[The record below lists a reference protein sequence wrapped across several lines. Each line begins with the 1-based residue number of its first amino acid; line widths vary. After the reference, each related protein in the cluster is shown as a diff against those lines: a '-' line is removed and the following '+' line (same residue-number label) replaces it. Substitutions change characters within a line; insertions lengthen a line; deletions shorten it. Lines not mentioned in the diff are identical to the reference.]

1 MRHTK
6 MVRKFFFQT
15 KLSKAL
21 LAACLL
27 AFLAWWS
34 PAFLGKSIASVTQVF
49 LFPFERIF
57 SYVAFE
63 SRETLRFFS
72 SIGELKTRNEELVR
86 ENLDLRSEAALLKEV
101 RRENEMLRRDFD
113 LDLRNQYQLV
123 SAEVVALGGVA
134 RGQSLI
140 INRGSGAHMEVGM
153 PVIVGKGL
161 LVGRISEVFFGSS
174 RVDLLSSPESM
185 VAVTTP
191 DGSAKGIVRG
201 EHGLGLLFDMVPRTD
216 VFKRGDTI
224 VTSGLGG
231 EFPRG
236 LLVGTL
242 QDPEYTSDKLFQRA
256 PVISPVKYPDIRFVS
271 VIRES
276 KP

>member
-1 MRHTK
+1 
-6 MVRKFFFQT
+6 MVRKLFFQT

-21 LAACLL
+21 LALCILG
-27 AFLAWWS
+27 FLAWWNPS
-34 PAFLGKSIASVTQVF
+34 FVMKPIAAVTQVLF
-49 LFPFERIF
+49 FPFERLF

-63 SRETLRFFS
+63 SRETVQFLS
-72 SIGELKTRNEELVR
+72 SIGELKTRNEELLR
-86 ENLDLRSEAALLKEV
+86 ENLDLRAEEALLKEV
-101 RRENEMLRRDFD
+101 RQENETLRRDFD
-113 LDLRNQYQLV
+113 LNLRKQYQLV
-123 SAEVVALGGVA
+123 AAEVVGLGGLA
-134 RGQSLI
+134 QGQSLI
-140 INRGSGAHMEVGM
+140 VNQGSGAHVETGM
-153 PVIVGKGL
+153 PVVIGKGILVGK
-161 LVGRISEVFFGSS
+161 IAEVFIGSA

-191 DGSAKGIVRG
+191 DGLAKGIVRG

-242 QDPEYTSDKLFQRA
+242 QDPEYTPDKLFQRA
-256 PVISPVKYPDIRFVS
+256 PVISPVKYADIRFVS
-271 VIRES
+271 IILRS
-276 KP
+276 NP

>member
-1 MRHTK
+1 
-6 MVRKFFFQT
+6 MVRKLFFQT

-21 LAACLL
+21 LALCILG
-27 AFLAWWS
+27 FLAWWN
-34 PAFLGKSIASVTQVF
+34 PAFAVKPIAAVTQILF
-49 LFPFERIF
+49 FPFERLF

-63 SRETLRFFS
+63 SRETVRFLS
-72 SIGELKTRNEELVR
+72 SIGELKTRNEELLR
-86 ENLDLRSEAALLKEV
+86 ENLDLRAEEALLKEV
-101 RRENEMLRRDFD
+101 RHENETLRRDFD

-123 SAEVVALGGVA
+123 AAEVIGLSGLMQ
-134 RGQSLI
+134 GQSLI
-140 INRGSGAHMEVGM
+140 INQGSGAYVETGM
-153 PVIVGKGL
+153 PVIVGKGI
-161 LVGRISEVFFGSS
+161 LVGKITEVFVGSA
-174 RVDLLSSPESM
+174 RVDLLSNPESM
-185 VAVTTP
+185 VAMTTP

-242 QDPEYTSDKLFQRA
+242 QDPEYTPDKLFQRA
-256 PVISPVKYPDIRFVS
+256 PVIAPIKYTDIRFVS
-271 VIRES
+271 VILKS

>member
-1 MRHTK
+1 
-6 MVRKFFFQT
+6 MVRKLFFQT
-15 KLSKAL
+15 KLSRAL
-21 LAACLL
+21 LASCVLGV
-27 AFLAWWS
+27 LAWWS
-34 PAFLGKSIASVTQVF
+34 PAFFGRSVASVMQVF
-49 LFPFERIF
+49 LFPLERLS

-63 SRETLRFFS
+63 SRETFRFFS
-72 SIGELKTRNEELVR
+72 SIGELKTRNEELTR
-86 ENLDLRSEAALLKEV
+86 ENLDLRSEIALLREV
-101 RRENEMLRRDFD
+101 REENEVLRRDFD

-123 SAEVVALGGVA
+123 SAEVTALGGPA
-134 RGQSLI
+134 QGQSLI
-140 INRGSGAHMEVGM
+140 INQGSGARVETGM

-161 LVGRISEVFFGSS
+161 LVGRVSEVFLGSS
-174 RVDLLSSPESM
+174 RVELLSSPESM

-191 DGSAKGIVRG
+191 DGAAKGIVRG

-242 QDPEYTSDKLFQRA
+242 QDPEYTPNKLFQRA
-256 PVISPVKYPDIRFVS
+256 PVIAPVKYTDIRFVS
-271 VIRES
+271 VIVGS